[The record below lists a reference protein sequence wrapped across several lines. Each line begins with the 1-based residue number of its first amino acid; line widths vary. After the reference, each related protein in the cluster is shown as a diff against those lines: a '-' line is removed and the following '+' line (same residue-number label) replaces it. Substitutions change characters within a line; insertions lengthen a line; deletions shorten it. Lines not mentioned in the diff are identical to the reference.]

1 VRQAAQRALDRYG
14 QVRFIAAHRLD
25 VDKRGG
31 EHGTVTGKIK
41 VHGGSI
47 ECSAVPVAQG
57 LPAREQMLMFRV
69 DSEVGRLRQ
78 VILHRPGL
86 ELKRLTPD
94 NAADLLFDDVL
105 WVSRA
110 QQEHDAFADVLRSRG
125 AVVHYYS
132 DLLAQTLDITAARD
146 YVLDGVFD
154 SRWHGPLAC
163 GQLRAAVDGLDS
175 VTLAGYL
182 VGGITKREISEL
194 APEPKSIA
202 FHSLD
207 PDGFV
212 LVPLPNLLYQRD
224 TSCWIYTGVSINA
237 MRRQARVRES
247 LFAEAIYRWHPMF
260 ASAAFDVWY
269 HGADAAPATIEGGDV
284 LVIGN
289 GAVLA
294 GMSERTTP
302 QALEMLAHRLFAAD
316 AATSLVAIDM
326 PKQRAFMHLDT
337 MLTMADHGVFTK
349 YAGMGMLRSY
359 TIEPGASARELKV
372 TDHPPEDMHTALAAA
387 LGLSSIKV
395 LTAVQDVRSA
405 QREQWDDGCN
415 VLAVEP
421 GVVVA
426 YERNVTTNAYL
437 EENGIEVIT
446 VAGGELG
453 RGRGGPRC
461 MSCPIER
468 SG

>member
-1 VRQAAQRALDRYG
+1 
-14 QVRFIAAHRLD
+14 
-25 VDKRGG
+25 
-31 EHGTVTGKIK
+31 
-41 VHGGSI
+41 
-47 ECSAVPVAQG
+47 
-57 LPAREQMLMFRV
+57 MFRV

-125 AVVHYYS
+125 VVVHYYS

-146 YVLDGVFD
+146 YILDGVFD
-154 SRWHGPLAC
+154 SRWHGPLAVD
-163 GQLRAAVDGLDS
+163 QLRAAVDGLDS
-175 VTLAGYL
+175 PALADYL
-182 VGGITKREISEL
+182 VGGITKREIAEL
-194 APEPKSIA
+194 TPEPKSIA

-212 LVPLPNLLYQRD
+212 LAPLPNLLYQRD
-224 TSCWIYTGVSINA
+224 TSCWIFGGVSINA

-247 LFAEAIYRWHPMF
+247 MFAEAIYRWHPMF
-260 ASAAFDVWY
+260 AGAEFDVWY
-269 HGADAAPATIEGGDV
+269 RGADAAPATIEGGDI

-294 GMSERTTP
+294 GMSERTTA
-302 QALEMLAHRLFAAD
+302 QAVEMLAHRLFAAG

-337 MLTMADHGVFTK
+337 MLTMTDYGVFSK
-349 YAGMGMLRSY
+349 YAGMGMLQSY
-359 TIEPGASARELKV
+359 TIEPGASVRELKV

-387 LGLSSIKV
+387 LGLPSITV

-437 EENGIEVIT
+437 AENGIEVLT

-468 SG
+468 DR

>member
-1 VRQAAQRALDRYG
+1 M
-14 QVRFIAAHRLD
+14 F
-25 VDKRGG
+25 
-31 EHGTVTGKIK
+31 
-41 VHGGSI
+41 
-47 ECSAVPVAQG
+47 AVK
-57 LPAREQMLMFRV
+57 
-69 DSEVGRLRQ
+69 SEVGRLRQ
-78 VILHRPGL
+78 VILHRPDL

-110 QQEHDAFADVLRSRG
+110 QEEHDAFADALRGRG
-125 AVVHYYS
+125 VVVHYYG
-132 DLLAQTLDITAARD
+132 DLLTRTLEVPQARG
-146 YVLDGVFD
+146 YLLDRAFD
-154 SRWHGPLAC
+154 HRLH
-163 GQLRAAVDGLDS
+163 GQLAADLLREALDGLDS
-175 VTLAGYL
+175 RSLAGYL
-182 VGGITKREISEL
+182 VGGITKREITEL

-212 LVPLPNLLYQRD
+212 LAPLPNLLYQRD
-224 TSCWIYTGVSINA
+224 TSCWIYGGVSINA

-247 LFAEAIYRWHPMF
+247 ALAEAIYRWHPMF
-260 ASAAFDVWY
+260 ADAGFDVWY
-269 HGADAAPATIEGGDV
+269 HGADAAPATIEGGDILV
-284 LVIGN
+284 LGN

-302 QALEMLAHRLFAAD
+302 QAIEMLASRLFATG

-326 PKQRAFMHLDT
+326 PKRRAFMHLDT
-337 MLTMADHGVFTK
+337 LLTMADYGVFTK
-349 YAGMGMLRSY
+349 YAGMGMLASY
-359 TIEPGASARELKV
+359 TIEPGASVKELKV

-387 LGLSSIKV
+387 LGLPAITV

-426 YERNVTTNAYL
+426 YERNVTTNTYL
-437 EENGIEVIT
+437 AENGIEVIT
-446 VAGGELG
+446 VPGGELG

-468 SG
+468 DA

>member
-1 VRQAAQRALDRYG
+1 
-14 QVRFIAAHRLD
+14 
-25 VDKRGG
+25 
-31 EHGTVTGKIK
+31 
-41 VHGGSI
+41 
-47 ECSAVPVAQG
+47 
-57 LPAREQMLMFRV
+57 MFRV
-69 DSEVGRLRQ
+69 DSEVGHLRQ

-224 TSCWIYTGVSINA
+224 TSCWIYSGVSINA

-260 ASAAFDVWY
+260 AGAGFNVWY

-337 MLTMADHGVFTK
+337 MLTMADYGVFTK

-387 LGLSSIKV
+387 LGLPSITV

-437 EENGIEVIT
+437 VENGIEVIT

-468 SG
+468 SD

>member
-1 VRQAAQRALDRYG
+1 M
-14 QVRFIAAHRLD
+14 
-25 VDKRGG
+25 
-31 EHGTVTGKIK
+31 
-41 VHGGSI
+41 
-47 ECSAVPVAQG
+47 P
-57 LPAREQMLMFRV
+57 MFRV

-125 AVVHYYS
+125 VVVHYYS
-132 DLLAQTLDITAARD
+132 DLLAQTLDVTAARD

-154 SRWHGPLAC
+154 SRWHGPLAA
-163 GQLRAAVDGLDS
+163 GQLRAAVGELDS
-175 VTLAGYL
+175 PALAGYL

-212 LVPLPNLLYQRD
+212 LAPLPNLLYQRD
-224 TSCWIYTGVSINA
+224 TSCWIYGGVSINA

-247 LFAEAIYRWHPMF
+247 MFAEAIYRWHPMF
-260 ASAAFDVWY
+260 ADAGFDVWY
-269 HGADAAPATIEGGDV
+269 RGADAAPATIEGGDV

-294 GMSERTTP
+294 GMSERTTA
-302 QALEMLAHRLFAAD
+302 QAVEMLAHRLFAAG

-337 MLTMADHGVFTK
+337 MLTMADYGVFTK

-359 TIEPGASARELKV
+359 TIEPGASVRELKV
-372 TDHPPEDMHTALAAA
+372 TDHPAEDMHTALAAA
-387 LGLSSIKV
+387 LGLPRITV
-395 LTAVQDVRSA
+395 LTAMQDVRSA

-437 EENGIEVIT
+437 AENGIEVLT

-468 SG
+468 GA